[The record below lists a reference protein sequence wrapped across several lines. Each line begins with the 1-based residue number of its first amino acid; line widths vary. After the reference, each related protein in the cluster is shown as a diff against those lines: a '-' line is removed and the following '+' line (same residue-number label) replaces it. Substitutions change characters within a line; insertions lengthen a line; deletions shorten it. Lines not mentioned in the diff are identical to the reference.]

1 MTLRELIKKING
13 DYDDQTYS
21 SFPTFASSQKA
32 VINLIDLYWMSKYR
46 DDNKDEFGQTKTF
59 YNINQ
64 SPTFVS
70 QKMIDFDT
78 KDVVIIAE
86 EGQSYYPAWLLS
98 KDIKV
103 WMKNNEIGELFNKVG
118 ENLPKYGSV
127 VLKKAK
133 GKVFLVPIQNIRNE
147 QTAETLSKSVG
158 VIENHNSLDVDILA
172 KNWEGAKAGVDKY
185 GKDGRLKLLEI
196 TANVDVSDYPGLNY
210 FIVAG
215 FDKDK
220 DNEGIVLH
228 KAQQDDFPYKEL
240 HWDKLPGRWLGQ
252 GQPEKVF
259 HPQIHLNKINYYKTH
274 GLYWTSKHIYQTR
287 DDRVSSNLFTEVN
300 DGRILKVKS
309 EIIPIATE
317 ERNLHAYSQEE
328 KRWDQ
333 NISKLTFDFDV
344 IRGEAL
350 PSGTPLGS
358 AMLQSRMAGGFFD
371 LKREEVGLFWKSVLW
386 DWVIPQFKKT
396 AKKRH
401 KLMLEGGEF
410 DDDEL
415 DNFRD
420 LIINH
425 RNNLEIVDFI
435 KKNGVI
441 PDFEMRQM
449 IKSIT
454 REKVLKEKDIEIPD
468 GYYDNAKYK
477 LDIVMTMESVDMT
490 AKMNTL
496 QTIITIV
503 GQNPTVLQDK
513 RVRKVFYKLIDMAGI
528 SPVSFGIDQES
539 DMDEIATRGVAE
551 RGGSVAKVT
560 PVATPTPSREIK
572 RI

>member
-1 MTLRELIKKING
+1 MTLRELINKVNS
-13 DYDDQTYS
+13 DYEEGTYS
-21 SFPTFASSQKA
+21 SFPDFASSQKA
-32 VINLIDLYWMSKYR
+32 VINLIDLYWISKYR

-70 QKMIDFDT
+70 TKMIDLDT
-78 KDVVIIAE
+78 KDLIVIAE
-86 EGQSYYPAWLLS
+86 EGQSYYPAWLMS
-98 KDIKV
+98 KDIKI
-103 WMKNNEIGELFNKVG
+103 WMKDNKIGELFNRVG
-118 ENLPKYGSV
+118 ESLPKYGSI

-133 GKVFLVPIQNIRNE
+133 GKINLVPIQNIRNE
-147 QTAETLSKSVG
+147 QTAETLLKSVG
-158 VIENHNSLDVDILA
+158 VIEIHNSLDADILA
-172 KNWEGAKAGVDKY
+172 QKWIGAKAGVDKY
-185 GKDGRLKLLEI
+185 AKDGRLKLFEV
-196 TANVDVSDYPGLNY
+196 TSNVELFDHPGLNY

-215 FDKDK
+215 YDKDK
-220 DNEGIVLH
+220 EGEGIVLH
-228 KAQQDDFPYKEL
+228 KAKIDFPYKEL

-252 GQPEKVF
+252 GQPEKLF

-287 DDRVSSNLFTEVN
+287 DERINSNLLTEVD
-300 DGRILKVKS
+300 DGRILKVRS
-309 EIIPIATE
+309 EITPIATE

-344 IRGEAL
+344 IRGENL

-371 LKREEVGLFWKSVLW
+371 LKREDVGIFWKSVIV
-386 DWVIPQFKKT
+386 DWAIPDFNKDIKK
-396 AKKRH
+396 KH

-410 DDDEL
+410 DEDEL

-420 LIINH
+420 LIVNH
-425 RNNLEIVDFI
+425 RNNLEIIDFI
-435 KKNGVI
+435 KKNGTI
-441 PDFEMRQM
+441 PDFQMRQM

-454 REKVLKEKDIEIPD
+454 REKVMKEKDVEIPE

-477 LDIVMTMESVDMT
+477 LDIVLTMENVDMT

-513 RVRKVFYKLIDMAGI
+513 RIRKIFYKLIDMAGI
-528 SPVSFGIDQES
+528 SPVSFGIDQEPEMS
-539 DMDEIATRGVAE
+539 EIVDRGVAQ
-551 RGGSVAKVT
+551 RGGSVARVT
-560 PVATPTPSREIK
+560 PVSTPTQSREIK
-572 RI
+572 RV